1 MRNLKTQLGDMVIE
15 GIRRRIWTEFIE
27 TCRNEAANRNV
38 IRGWVPRGYHR
49 LVDTLSE
56 DARVMLADQL

>member
-1 MRNLKTQLGDMVIE
+1 MVIE